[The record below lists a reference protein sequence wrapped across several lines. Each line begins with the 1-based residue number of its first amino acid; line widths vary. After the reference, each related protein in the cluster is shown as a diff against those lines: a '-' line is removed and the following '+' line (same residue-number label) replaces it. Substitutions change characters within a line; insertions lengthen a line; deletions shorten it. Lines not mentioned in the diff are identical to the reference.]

1 MAGFVN
7 TCKPKHKMYT
17 VPHYTETNREAL
29 LAFMQA
35 YPFVLIS
42 GTGANGYPVATQVPV
57 QIAVS
62 SDGKIHLSGHIMR
75 KTTHHQAW
83 MKNPKV
89 MVVFQGPHAFISAAW
104 YEGMLSA
111 STWNYMTVQATGE
124 ITFRDEAGTRQAI
137 AALTEQYEG
146 LESRVAFDRLP
157 EEYIAQNL
165 KAIVGFDICL
175 EQLEAVFKLSQNRTE
190 THRKQIITEL
200 RKRNTGMDAAI
211 ADEIEKRL

>member
-1 MAGFVN
+1 
-7 TCKPKHKMYT
+7 MYT
-17 VPHYTETNREAL
+17 VPHYTETNREAV

-35 YPFVLIS
+35 HPFVLIAGS
-42 GTGANGYPVATQVPV
+42 GKDGYPVATQVPV
-57 QIAVS
+57 QMEVKPDGTIA
-62 SDGKIHLSGHIMR
+62 LSGHIMR
-75 KTTHHQAW
+75 KTSHHQAW

-124 ITFRDEAGTRQAI
+124 IRFRDEAGTRKAI

-146 LESRVAFDRLP
+146 PNSRVAFDRLP
-157 EEYIAQNL
+157 EEYITQNL
-165 KAIVGFDICL
+165 KAIVGFDIRL
-175 EQLEAVFKLSQNRTE
+175 ENMEAVFKLSQNRTE
-190 THRKQIITEL
+190 AHRRQIITEL